1 MKLQPAVVNVLIDYV
16 LKTNNN
22 KLTKAFVET
31 IAGQWKRSGIE
42 TASEAMD
49 LAIKENTKK
58 GKQSTKKKESVT
70 PGWLNTNITSEE
82 STDEDTELNNILEEF
97 RK

>member
-1 MKLQPAVVNVLIDYV
+1 MKI
-16 LKTNNN
+16 NNN
-22 KLTKAFVET
+22 KLTKAYVET

-49 LAIKENTKK
+49 LARKEISKK
-58 GKQSTKKKESVT
+58 CKVNPKKKECVT
-70 PGWLNTNITSEE
+70 PGWLNTNITSETNDIE
-82 STDEDTELNNILEEF
+82 EDTELNNILEEF